1 MTVDL
6 ATTSWQQ
13 LGDMGE
19 VPTVDLAS
27 TSWQQLGGM
36 GEVLYGK
43 YRQNCWE
50 KEIMLAA
57 NRLDSVGRNPAVKH
71 VHGGQ

>member
-1 MTVDL
+1 MNDIRMAALLLQYNMHYKIERLRNQSGFSYKTPR
-6 ATTSWQQ
+6 QQ

-36 GEVLYGK
+36 GEVSYGK
-43 YRQNCWE
+43 YR
-50 KEIMLAA
+50 
-57 NRLDSVGRNPAVKH
+57 
-71 VHGGQ
+71 